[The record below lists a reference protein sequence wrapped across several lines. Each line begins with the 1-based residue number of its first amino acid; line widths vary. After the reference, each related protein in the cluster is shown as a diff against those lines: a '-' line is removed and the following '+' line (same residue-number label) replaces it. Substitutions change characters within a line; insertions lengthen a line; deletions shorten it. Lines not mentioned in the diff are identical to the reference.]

1 MKIQRLENYIEGRFI
16 LSETTSY
23 RDVIDPATNHAIS
36 RVPLSLLSEVDSAV
50 QIASRAFKEWRRVPV
65 TNRVGYLFKL
75 RNLLEQNIDDLAR
88 TITKECGKT
97 YSESRAEL
105 ERGLESIAEA
115 CGTPSLIQGYNN
127 EDIAGDI
134 DEHLFR
140 QPLGVVAAI
149 TPFNFPGMIPLWFLP
164 YAIACGNCFVL
175 KPSERVPMTS
185 SRLFELLHET
195 GLPKGVAQLI
205 HGDKQVVDALLDH
218 PGIRAVSF
226 VGSTPVAKYVYS
238 RAAASG
244 KRAQSNG
251 GAKNAVVIMP
261 DADFELTSKIVAESA
276 FGCAGQRCLAASVAI
291 AVGDAFPVFSEAL
304 ADAASSR
311 PVGYGLDD
319 GVLMGP
325 VISDQSKARIES
337 LIEQGV
343 AAGAEL
349 LVDGRGK
356 KVQGYEDGHF
366 VSPTVLLGGS
376 PMAEAVRTEFFGPVL
391 SLFRARSI
399 REAIE
404 QVNSSAFGNMA
415 SIFTQSGAA
424 ARQFRYQAEA
434 GNIGVNIGVAA
445 PMAPFPFSGWKESF
459 FGDLH
464 AQGRHAIEFYTETK
478 VVVERWPTASN

>member
-1 MKIQRLENYIEGRFI
+1 MIN
-16 LSETTSY
+16 
-23 RDVIDPATNHAIS
+23 PATNQAIS
-36 RVPLSLLSEVDSAV
+36 SVPLSLPAEVDFAV
-50 QIASRAFKEWRRVPV
+50 ETASRAFRDWRRVPV
-65 TNRVGYLFKL
+65 TSRVGYLFKL
-75 RNLLEQNIDDLAR
+75 RNLLEENIDDLAR
-88 TITKECGKT
+88 TVTNECGKT
-97 YSESRAEL
+97 YSEARAEL

-127 EDIAGDI
+127 EDITGDI

-164 YAIACGNCFVL
+164 YAIACGNCFIL

-185 SRLFELLHET
+185 ARLFKLLHEV
-195 GLPKGVAQLI
+195 GFPKGVVQLI
-205 HGDKQVVDALLDH
+205 HGDKQVVDVLLDH
-218 PGIRAVSF
+218 PGVRAVSF
-226 VGSTPVAKYVYS
+226 VGSTPIAKYVYS

-244 KRAQSNG
+244 KRVQSNG
-251 GAKNAVVIMP
+251 GAKNAVVVMP
-261 DADFELTSKIVAESA
+261 DADFSMASKIVAESA

-291 AVGDAFPVFSEAL
+291 AIGEAFPVFSEAVV
-304 ADAASSR
+304 DAAISR
-311 PVGYGLDD
+311 RVGYGLDD
-319 GVLMGP
+319 GVMMGP

-356 KVQGYEDGHF
+356 KVRGYEQGHF
-366 VSPTVLLGGS
+366 VSPTVLKGGS
-376 PMAEAVRTEFFGPVL
+376 PLAESVRTEFFGPVL
-391 SLFRARSI
+391 NLFRAQSI

-415 SIFTQSGAA
+415 SIFTQSGSA
-424 ARQFRYQAEA
+424 ARQFRYEAEA

-478 VVVERWPTASN
+478 VVVERWPRF